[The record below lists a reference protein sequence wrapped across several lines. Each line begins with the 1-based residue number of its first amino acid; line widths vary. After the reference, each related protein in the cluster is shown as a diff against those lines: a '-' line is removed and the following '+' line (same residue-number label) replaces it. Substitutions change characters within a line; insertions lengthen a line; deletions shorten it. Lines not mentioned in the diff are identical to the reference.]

1 MKLPKASGKVK
12 PARDATFPAMTSVL
26 EGIRVLDFGRYIAG
40 PYCACLLGDM
50 GADVIRVEK
59 TTGSEDR
66 WTSPIAEGGE
76 GSLFMQVNRN
86 KRGLTLD
93 PMTDEGR
100 EVVRRLVAVSDVV
113 VANLP
118 PQTLEAMGL
127 DYGTL
132 SATKPDIIL
141 TTASAYG
148 HGGPWSHRVGF
159 DGVAQAMAG
168 GMYLTGHG
176 DEPMRFYYPWVD
188 FTTAILTAFG
198 TMAALME
205 RQRTG
210 RGQQVEGA
218 LLMSALTV
226 ANGTLIEQAVIET
239 NRVATGNRGQIAAP
253 SDCFRTRDGWV
264 LVMVIGEPLFKRW
277 ARLMGEEQQWL
288 SDPRFE
294 SDISRGNH
302 GELISERMARWC
314 ETRTT
319 EECLAELDAARIPA
333 GPVYSPQQALDHAH
347 VQAMKFML
355 PVDYPGLPRPAPVAD
370 TPVRLSETPGGIRH
384 RAPVLG
390 EHTDEVLAEVGYEAE
405 AIAALRAAGV
415 V

>member
-1 MKLPKASGKVK
+1 
-12 PARDATFPAMTSVL
+12 MTSVL
-26 EGIRVLDFGRYIAG
+26 KGIRVLDFGRYIAG

-50 GADVIRVEK
+50 GADVIRIEK
-59 TTGSEDR
+59 RTGSEDR

-86 KRGLTLD
+86 KRGITLN
-93 PMTDEGR
+93 PRTDEGR
-100 EVVRRLVAVSDVV
+100 EVVRRLVARADVV

-118 PQTLEAMGL
+118 PQTLESMGL
-127 DYGTL
+127 DYESLVG
-132 SATKPDIIL
+132 SKPDIIL
-141 TTASAYG
+141 ATVSAYG

-159 DGVAQAMAG
+159 DGVAQAMSGA
-168 GMYLTGHG
+168 MYLTGYP
-176 DEPMRFYYPWVD
+176 DEPMRLYYPWVD
-188 FTTAILTAFG
+188 FTTATLTAYG
-198 TMAALME
+198 TMAALLE
-205 RQRTG
+205 RERTG

-226 ANGTLIEQAVIET
+226 ANGTLIEQEVIQA

-253 SDCFRTRDGWV
+253 SDCFRTEDGWV
-264 LVMVIGEPLFKRW
+264 LVMVIGAPLFERW
-277 ARLMGEEQQWL
+277 ARLMGEDHWL
-288 SDPRFE
+288 TDPRFA
-294 SDISRGNH
+294 DDLARGEH
-302 GELISERMARWC
+302 GEIISERMARWC

-333 GPVYSPQQALDHAH
+333 GPVYSPQQALDHEH
-347 VQAMKFML
+347 VRAMKFML

-370 TPVRLSETPGGIRH
+370 TPVRLSGTPGGIRR

-390 EHTDEVLAEVGYEAE
+390 EHTEEVLSEIGYDAS
-405 AIAALRAAGV
+405 AIAGLREAGV